1 MRTSLVALSLLFLAG
16 CGITIQ
22 TGPEDEQRRTEVS
35 GSRAKQ
41 VRGEYATLFQGANSK
56 AIAGHVKNLIDS
68 VSANYSRYGLQMV
81 SEWRAG
87 NQGRGAPVPDTEIRD
102 LISRSNQSQQEL
114 LGAYEDIVELGI
126 SRIKELREFDQHS
139 LGLLDQFAQQF
150 YEVRS
155 TVFFPSGTVGQYE
168 LDVSNAQS
176 ELERS
181 SRELELDLQR
191 Y

>member
-1 MRTSLVALSLLFLAG
+1 MRVSLAAVLLLFLAG

-35 GSRAKQ
+35 ETRAKQ
-41 VRGEYATLFQGANSK
+41 VRGEYATLFQGANSR

-81 SEWRAG
+81 AEWRAG
-87 NQGRGAPVPDTEIRD
+87 NQGRGAPVQDTEIRD
-102 LISRSNQSQQEL
+102 LISRSNQSQQAL

-126 SRIKELREFDQHS
+126 SRIKELREFDEHS
-139 LGLLDQFAQQF
+139 FALLDQFAQKF
-150 YEVRS
+150 YEIRS
-155 TVFFPSGTVGQYE
+155 TVFFPSGTVDQYE
-168 LDVSNAQS
+168 LEVSNAQS
-176 ELERS
+176 GLERA
-181 SRELELDLQR
+181 SRELDRDLQR